1 MRHYSL
7 LQSLQSSAAIA
18 GDVMQDLKT
27 GHMVG
32 ATPYR
37 QQIAEIV
44 GVITGAFVIGPTIAL
59 LHKAFQISSTA
70 CIATNERIVA
80 GVQDLNR
87 IRRMACTIAM
97 MHFLPLKPNSLE
109 RLLTRGVCRRHE
121 LTQWSSWVPPLPLF

>member
-1 MRHYSL
+1 MTIATLLFTVGLVWIVGSL
-7 LQSLQSSAAIA
+7 FLGMEQTELMYATLILIAAVVASSAAIA

-59 LHKAFQISSTA
+59 AQSIPDIIN
-70 CIATNERIVA
+70 CMYCNE
-80 GVQDLNR
+80 
-87 IRRMACTIAM
+87 
-97 MHFLPLKPNSLE
+97 
-109 RLLTRGVCRRHE
+109 
-121 LTQWSSWVPPLPLF
+121 